1 MCHVSAEKQEPA
13 MNTRCGCGCSCP
25 VMFPVVEEIRSLEGH
40 KKILQDQLE
49 VIDKKI
55 TALKSVNTP

>member
-1 MCHVSAEKQEPA
+1 MCHVSAENQEPA
-13 MNTRCGCGCSCP
+13 MNTRCGCECSCP
-25 VMFPVVEEIRSLEGH
+25 VMLSVEEEIRSLEER

-55 TALKSVNTP
+55 TALKSVNTS

>member
-1 MCHVSAEKQEPA
+1 MCHVSAEKTVSKTNP
-13 MNTRCGCGCSCP
+13 RCGCGRSCP
-25 VMFPVVEEIRSLEGH
+25 VIIPVEEECRCQEDH

-55 TALKSVNTP
+55 TVAKSVNPS

>member
-1 MCHVSAEKQEPA
+1 MCHVSAKKQVSRID
-13 MNTRCGCGCSCP
+13 TRYGCGCSCP
-25 VMFPVVEEIRSLEGH
+25 VMLPVEEEIRSLEDR

-55 TALKSVNTP
+55 TVLKSVNIS

>member
-1 MCHVSAEKQEPA
+1 MLPLS
-13 MNTRCGCGCSCP
+13 
-25 VMFPVVEEIRSLEGH
+25 EEIRSLEDH

-55 TALKSVNTP
+55 NAMKSVNDS

>member
-1 MCHVSAEKQEPA
+1 MCHVSAEKQESQKD
-13 MNTRCGCGCSCP
+13 TRRSCGCDCP
-25 VMFPVVEEIRSLEGH
+25 VVLPVEEEIRSLEDH

-55 TALKSVNTP
+55 TVLKSVNTS